1 MLDNDLKKVNIAQ
14 KSLIKLSNDERRQCL
29 INIKNSILEI

>member
-14 KSLIKLSNDERRQCL
+14 KSLIKLSNDERKQCFL
-29 INIKNSILEI
+29 KEL